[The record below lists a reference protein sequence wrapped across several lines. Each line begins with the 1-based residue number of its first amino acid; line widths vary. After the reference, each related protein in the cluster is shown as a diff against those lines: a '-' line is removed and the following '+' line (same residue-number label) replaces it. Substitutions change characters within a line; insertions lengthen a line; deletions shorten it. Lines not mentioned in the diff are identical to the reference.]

1 MNRLGLPAE
10 KVRALQLF
18 TEGLRAIPNMAAVVL
33 GGSSARRVARPDS
46 DLDIGLYYREAL
58 PFSVD
63 HVQSVAKSICM
74 PGSAP
79 AVTKMYEWG
88 PWVNGGAWIQTSVG
102 KVDFLYRNLD
112 QVRTVIE
119 EGCRGAWHHDY
130 DQQPPYGF
138 RSIIYFG
145 EIYFCVPMHDPDGA
159 IARLK
164 QSVAWYPEAL
174 RSRIIQD
181 TLWGAEF
188 SLQFCRTLS
197 AAADVYNTV
206 GCLTRIA
213 QYLVQALFALNREYF
228 IGDKYACRLI
238 EQFKLR
244 PRDFSARME
253 RVLSDCGKKPA
264 QLSKSTEQLSAL
276 WHETVEL
283 AGAAYKPSSPL

>member
-33 GGSSARRVARPDS
+33 GGSYARRIARPDS
-46 DLDIGLYYREAL
+46 DVDIGLYYREAS

-63 HVQSVAKSICM
+63 HVRSVAAAIGT
-74 PGSAP
+74 PGSSP
-79 AVTKMYEWG
+79 TVTQMYEWG
-88 PWVNGGAWIQTSVG
+88 PWVNGGACIQTTVG

-119 EGCRGAWHHDY
+119 EGCRGIWHHDY

-138 RSIIYFG
+138 RSVIYFG
-145 EIYFCVPMHDPDGA
+145 EIYACVPMHDPGGE

-174 RSRIIQD
+174 RSRIVQD
-181 TLWGAEF
+181 CLWAAEF
-188 SLQFCRTLS
+188 SLQFCRS
-197 AAADVYNTV
+197 CAAAADVYNTA
-206 GCLTRIA
+206 GCLTRTA
-213 QYLVQALFALNREYF
+213 QYLVQVLFALNREYF
-228 IGDKYACRLI
+228 VGDKYACQLI
-238 EQFKLR
+238 ERFKLR
-244 PRDFSARME
+244 PKDFSSRAE

-264 QLSKSTEQLSAL
+264 QLSKSTGQMSAL
-276 WHETVEL
+276 WGETVEL
-283 AGAAYKPSSPL
+283 TNGAYKPCFRL